1 MERMLGI
8 YIHIPFCA
16 SKCSYCDFYSLAGH
30 EGKMDKYQSALIKH
44 IEETAPQMAP
54 YYIDTIYFGGGT
66 PSFYGAK
73 RICELFNTLKRTAK
87 VLKTAEV
94 TVEMNP
100 DSVTQNDLRMLR
112 AEGVNRISLGVQSAN
127 DDILKLIG
135 RRHTF
140 KQAEQAVRMAKA
152 EGFVGSSHAWH
163 CGVLRLAAE

>member
-1 MERMLGI
+1 MLGI

-30 EGKMDKYQSALIKH
+30 ESKMDKYQNALIKH

-100 DSVTQNDLRMLR
+100 STASLRMTLECFEQR
-112 AEGVNRISLGVQSAN
+112 VSTESLSAFSRQTT
-127 DDILKLIG
+127 IY
-135 RRHTF
+135 
-140 KQAEQAVRMAKA
+140 
-152 EGFVGSSHAWH
+152 
-163 CGVLRLAAE
+163 